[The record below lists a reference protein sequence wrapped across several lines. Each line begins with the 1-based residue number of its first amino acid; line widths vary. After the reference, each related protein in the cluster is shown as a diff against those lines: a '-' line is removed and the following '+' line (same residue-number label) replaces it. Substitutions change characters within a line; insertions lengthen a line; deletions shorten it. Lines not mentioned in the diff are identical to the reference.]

1 MKPKLL
7 KIRAVEP
14 ETGKVLGEL
23 PTQRFDLHKLSILV
37 VYSEAQRH
45 LAGLA
50 QIQRN
55 MRSKGENVHLIQAPV
70 GARIEVLQID
80 EDQQAPAE
88 KPRDSARS

>member
-14 ETGKVLGEL
+14 ETGTVLGEL
-23 PTQRFDLHKLSILV
+23 PTQRFDLEKLSLLIV
-37 VYSEAQRH
+37 HSESQRH

-55 MRSKGENVHLIQAPV
+55 MRSKGENVHLIQAPL
-70 GARIEVLQID
+70 GARVEVLQID
-80 EDQQAPAE
+80 EDEQASAE
-88 KPRDSARS
+88 KPTDSARS